1 MTRCAA
7 LPGLLALA
15 CTGEPVADPPPGD
28 TDSGVATDSGG
39 DTDSGGETGET
50 GETAEPPVF
59 DETTDVIIIGAGVAG
74 LAATVDAAAAGA
86 SVVTLEREDR
96 PGGAALYA
104 GGLMMFSGTAEQAA
118 EGIVDS
124 PEILAGEWAAFTGGD
139 PTNPWFQL
147 FALENVPRVRDWLVE
162 LGVSFSDP
170 GGDASS
176 GTTLR
181 IHQIDGAG
189 HALVDALARATP
201 PDTLR
206 FSSSVTEIIVYDGRA
221 VGVRWTDGEN
231 EYALGADAVI
241 VTTGGFLRDLD
252 RVSAV
257 HPELEMSQVTHGS
270 APGADGNGLDMLE
283 ELGAGTTNLQA
294 IGFYAHGVPSPVDP
308 LREVGAAAIKGFPW
322 VNVEAER
329 FVDER
334 GTNSFIAGR
343 TRAFQP
349 GGFAWLVADAN
360 LADVTFTDLDG
371 LDGRYVVTDLEAAGI
386 ASSGDSIEELAGELG
401 IDVATLGG
409 TIDVWNSVAEGT
421 AVDPWRTGDTTD
433 LPVLSEPPFYAVPV
447 SVSLAKNFGGVSVDL
462 SGRVLDTAGQPI
474 PGVYAAGELAGMCGG
489 SIVGD
494 YGFTGSLSC
503 VVLGGRVAGEAAA
516 LEALAR

>member
-1 MTRCAA
+1 
-7 LPGLLALA
+7 
-15 CTGEPVADPPPGD
+15 
-28 TDSGVATDSGG
+28 
-39 DTDSGGETGET
+39 
-50 GETAEPPVF
+50 
-59 DETTDVIIIGAGVAG
+59 
-74 LAATVDAAAAGA
+74 
-86 SVVTLEREDR
+86 
-96 PGGAALYA
+96 
-104 GGLMMFSGTAEQAA
+104 
-118 EGIVDS
+118 
-124 PEILAGEWAAFTGGD
+124 
-139 PTNPWFQL
+139 
-147 FALENVPRVRDWLVE
+147 
-162 LGVSFSDP
+162 
-170 GGDASS
+170 
-176 GTTLR
+176 
-181 IHQIDGAG
+181 
-189 HALVDALARATP
+189 
-201 PDTLR
+201 
-206 FSSSVTEIIVYDGRA
+206 
-221 VGVRWTDGEN
+221 
-231 EYALGADAVI
+231 
-241 VTTGGFLRDLD
+241 
-252 RVSAV
+252 
-257 HPELEMSQVTHGS
+257 
-270 APGADGNGLDMLE
+270 
-283 ELGAGTTNLQA
+283 
-294 IGFYAHGVPSPVDP
+294 
-308 LREVGAAAIKGFPW
+308 
-322 VNVEAER
+322 
-329 FVDER
+329 VDER